1 MEKPR
6 ICVVIVNKDLEA
18 IKSVENLVDLFEVR
32 IDLIGDGWQEVAKQL
47 KKPWMATNRS
57 TSQGGKWE
65 GDENTRVAEL
75 LKSLE
80 LGPDLVDI
88 EIQTENLEQIV
99 EVIKQRAKCVVSFHE
114 WKETPSLEKLE
125 EVVRKELAAGADICK
140 VITNAQKI
148 EDNITVLQLIAKF
161 PEATLI
167 SSAMGSLGSISRVL
181 SPLIG
186 GYLTYASVGE
196 GRESA
201 PGQLTV
207 RDLKKIY
214 EMVGRC

>member
-114 WKETPSLEKLE
+114 WEETPPLEKLE
-125 EVVRKELAAGADICK
+125 EVVRKELEAGADICK

-148 EDNITVLQLIAKF
+148 EDNITVLQLIASF

>member
-148 EDNITVLQLIAKF
+148 EDNITVLQLIASF

-186 GYLTYASVGE
+186 GYLTYAAVGE

>member
-114 WKETPSLEKLE
+114 WEETPPLEKLE

-186 GYLTYASVGE
+186 GYLTYAAVGE

>member
-6 ICVVIVNKDLEA
+6 ICVVVVNKDLEA

-65 GDENTRVAEL
+65 GDEDARVEEL
-75 LKSLE
+75 LKALE

-88 EIQTENLEQIV
+88 ELQAKNLKQVV
-99 EVIKQRAKCVVSFHE
+99 ETIKQRAKCVVSFHE
-114 WKETPSLEKLE
+114 WEETPPLEKLE
-125 EVVRKELAAGADICK
+125 EVVRKELEAGADICK

-167 SSAMGSLGSISRVL
+167 SSSMGSLGSISRVL

>member
-65 GDENTRVAEL
+65 GDEDTRVAEL

-114 WKETPSLEKLE
+114 WKETPPLEKLE
-125 EVVRKELAAGADICK
+125 EVVRKELEAGADICK

>member
-6 ICVVIVNKDLEA
+6 ICVVVVNKDLEA

-114 WKETPSLEKLE
+114 WEETPPLEKLE

-148 EDNITVLQLIAKF
+148 EDNITVLQLIASF

>member
-6 ICVVIVNKDLEA
+6 ICVVVVNKDLEA

-114 WKETPSLEKLE
+114 WEETPPLEKLE
-125 EVVRKELAAGADICK
+125 EVVRKELEAGADICK

-148 EDNITVLQLIAKF
+148 EDNITVLQLIASF

>member
-114 WKETPSLEKLE
+114 WEETPPLEKLE